1 MNQPTPPKRPKPSIA
16 MSRDEIMAFLRTGKP
31 AVVCVPDSNG
41 RLVARVVRY
50 QLEGNDPA
58 TAMELSL
65 EGDAVDLP
73 AGEGACVIV
82 DTYPS
87 YERIKGVLLRGTL
100 RIDGIGDKREAEVQ
114 ADYASGF
121 DFEKL
126 PKRR

>member
-1 MNQPTPPKRPKPSIA
+1 MNEPKTPKRPKPSIA
-16 MSRDEIMAFLRTGKP
+16 MSPDEIMAFLRTGKP

-65 EGDAVDLP
+65 EGDAIDLP

-87 YERIKGVLLRGTL
+87 YDRIKGVLLRGTL
-100 RIDGIGDKREAEVQ
+100 HIDGIGDKREAEVQ
-114 ADYASGF
+114 AEHASGF